1 MFGKQAEAIQNFE
14 TLVAQQENGPL
25 KPEYA
30 QTYLWL
36 GNLYMQQ
43 GKGDQAKAAYEK
55 GLAKFPGD
63 EELLKQ
69 LGLVQ

>member
-14 TLVAQQENGPL
+14 TLVAQQENAPSQ
-25 KPEYA
+25 PQFA

-36 GNLYMQQ
+36 GNLYLQQ
-43 GKGDQAKAAYEK
+43 GKTDEAKAAYEH

-63 EELLKQ
+63 EDLLKQ
-69 LGLVQ
+69 LGLIQ

>member
-1 MFGKQAEAIQNFE
+1 MFGKQAEAINNFE
-14 TLVAQQENGPL
+14 TLVAQQESLPS
-25 KPEYA
+25 KPEFA

-36 GNLYMQQ
+36 GNLYLQQ
-43 GKGDQAKAAYEK
+43 GKNDQAKEAYAK

-63 EELLKQ
+63 EDLLKQ